1 MDENLRSQIIIAAI
15 TAVGPVE
22 DKASWQDRVIEKAA
36 EITALINEKSLV
48 AKTVDSVAV
57 SKVFSAEVTGLT
69 YEKSST
75 RGIVSLKTQP
85 SKFHEDGIET
95 ARTERTDNPMGV
107 AMGKRLKALIGHRV
121 MIWVE
126 VEEISGGAGKVRI
139 VRHVQDLG
147 EVESNS

>member
-1 MDENLRSQIIIAAI
+1 MDDNLRSQIIIAAV

-22 DKASWQDRVIEKAA
+22 DKSSWQDQVIEKAA
-36 EITALINEKSLV
+36 EITALTNEKSMV
-48 AKTVDSVAV
+48 SKTIESVAV
-57 SKVFSAEVTGLT
+57 SKVFPATVTDVT

-85 SKFHEDGIET
+85 SKFHPDGIEQ

-107 AMGKRLKALIGHRV
+107 AMGKRLKDLIGHRV

-147 EVESNS
+147 LAESDS